1 MKGLLS
7 RIQGATRAT
16 KHDHR
21 AFLLEMLNKNSIGAE
36 IGVHQGDFSKQILD
50 TIEPAKLH
58 LIDPWKHMDADVYK
72 EAWYGGQVANGQRDM
87 DLRHQGVI
95 ERFRPEIGSGQVEV
109 HRAFSNEASA
119 VFADHY
125 FDWIYIDGNHLYEF
139 VKNDLESYWPKVKA
153 GGFLAGDDYGD
164 GGWWDGGVK
173 KAVDEFTATH
183 LVEIVAIRN
192 RQFALRKQ

>member
-7 RIQGATRAT
+7 RMPGVKRTA

-21 AFLLEMLNKNSIGAE
+21 AFLLEMLDRNSVGAE

-50 TIEPAKLH
+50 TIKPAKLH
-58 LIDPWKHMDADVYK
+58 LIDPWKHMDADLYK
-72 EAWYGGQVANGQRDM
+72 DAWYGGQVANGQRDM

-95 ERFRPEIGSGQVEV
+95 GRFRAEIESGQVEV
-109 HRAFSNEASA
+109 HRAFSNDASA
-119 VFADHY
+119 AFADDY

-139 VKNDLESYWPKVKA
+139 VKNDLERYWHKVKA
-153 GGFLAGDDYGD
+153 GGHLAGDDYGD

-173 KAVDEFTATH
+173 KAVDEFTASH
-183 LVEIVAIRN
+183 PVEVVDIRN
-192 RQFALRKQ
+192 RQFVLRRQ